1 MGGYGS
7 SRWGWH
13 TAKQTAEVSKRLYIK
28 HYTGAIR
35 DLEKLESGR
44 RGIVTHNPSWT
55 YNEQP
60 SGNIGLKIE
69 GRGDNM
75 VAWLEYQTSHDNK
88 DKVYHRYQVGP
99 QYTISGLKGG
109 YKRWWWTCPNCGR
122 RCGVLYLPPGAVK
135 FACRSCHNLT
145 YRSCQESNKTNFLA
159 RLITPDML
167 SDFPYLTPAEV
178 ARMLDCDLSNKK
190 IPKSIADK
198 LRATAIAQVLEELE
212 ERANRDPYPGYLTA
226 AELCDQSGLTP
237 DDLAAL
243 EAARLLLTDRPSG
256 RYRPKLKGWACKLV
270 YLLREGWTIAELR
283 SWAKGRWHAS
293 NPRQW
298 PPDREVWRSSPL
310 L

>member
-28 HYTGAIR
+28 PYIRAIR
-35 DLEKLESGR
+35 DLEKLEG
-44 RGIVTHNPSWT
+44 GQHGTATHEPSWECGGKP
-55 YNEQP
+55 N
-60 SGNIGLKIE
+60 GNIGLKIE
-69 GRGDNM
+69 GGGENIT
-75 VAWLEYQTSHDNK
+75 AWLY
-88 DKVYHRYQVGP
+88 YQVTDRQSGGKADYHYCVEL
-99 QYTISGLKGG
+99 QYTWLAWGD
-109 YKRWWWTCPNCGR
+109 KRWWWTCPKCGR
-122 RCGVLYLPPGAVK
+122 RCGTLYMPPGAVK

-145 YRSCQESNKTNFLA
+145 YQSCQESNKTNFFA
-159 RLITPDML
+159 QLITPDML
-167 SDFPYLTPAEV
+167 SDFPDLTPAEV
-178 ARMLDCDLSNKK
+178 AKMLDCDLSNKK

-283 SWAKGRWHAS
+283 SWAKGRWHTL

-298 PPDREVWRSSPL
+298 PPDREVWRTSPL

>member
-35 DLEKLESGR
+35 DLEKLENGQPDM
-44 RGIVTHNPSWT
+44 VTYNPSWT
-55 YNEQP
+55 YNKQP
-60 SGNIGLKIE
+60 SGNISLKIE
-69 GRGDNM
+69 GGGENIT
-75 VAWLEYQTSHDNK
+75 AWLY
-88 DKVYHRYQVGP
+88 YQVTDRRSGGKADYHYCVGL
-99 QYTISGLKGG
+99 QYTWLAWGD
-109 YKRWWWTCPNCGR
+109 KRWWWTCPACGQ
-122 RCGVLYLPPGAVK
+122 RCGTLYMPPGAVK

-145 YRSCQESNKTNFLA
+145 YQSCQESNKTNFLA

-178 ARMLDCDLSNKK
+178 AKMLDCDWSNKK

-198 LRATAIAQVLEELE
+198 LRATAMAQVLEELE

-243 EAARLLLTDRPSG
+243 EAARLLLTDRPSE

-283 SWAKGRWHAS
+283 SWAKGRWHTS

-298 PPDREVWRSSPL
+298 PPDREAWRTSPL